1 MRLIVDT
8 NIILAALIKGGID
21 RKIITSQN
29 IEFYSLDYNFG
40 EIEKYMDY
48 IIKKSKLSKTEIETL
63 LNLFME
69 NIIIVSDKEV
79 ESKINEAM
87 EIMKDVDIK
96 DSPIL
101 ACALAIPN
109 DGIWSHDKHFE
120 KQNKVKVWLSKD
132 LLNHI

>member
-8 NIILAALIKGGID
+8 NIILSALLKEGLD

-29 IEFYSLDYNFG
+29 IEFYSLDYSLE
-40 EIEKYMDY
+40 EIEKYIDY
-48 IIKKSKLSKTEIETL
+48 IIKKSKLSKTEVETL

-69 NIIIVSDKEV
+69 NIIIVSDEEIKA
-79 ESKINEAM
+79 KIDEAM
-87 EIMKDVDIK
+87 KIMKDIDIK

-120 KQNKVKVWLSKD
+120 KQNRVKVWLSKD
-132 LLNHI
+132 LLSYI